1 MGGAAGCRLPVPDGG
16 RTAADDCKFA
26 DNRKRALGAWLFDPG
41 EAFTADSPLIPDAS
55 DSERLTAACLLER
68 ALERTRRASL
78 ASKDSRT
85 AAALTKWEEL
95 VLLIPSLQNLRKL
108 EFEGDYD
115 TSEANERVLLVAA
128 EYIRGRPKNALGDLV
143 KADTV
148 AGAVSALTRAAEG
161 FYGRKVLCASG
172 GLLLRDSLQ
181 AMRREDGPAGDRAL
195 SIPMRQSHLAAL
207 AGEDCPFDIMS
218 PGWPQVRWAMMQAS
232 HQALMRGGEPG
243 RVPRQPFRPALGIC
257 WKHLTWLDPASREA
271 ATVEIEGATHHLL
284 FLAVR
289 PIKDQKGTHKRVPIP
304 IVSKHPVEE
313 GLADLTCPFAAIRR
327 AWDARVGLAPWCRL
341 QDAPFFTGPDGVS
354 AVSTDV
360 SRAGHPRRG
369 SLDGPVSGLQSEG
382 RPPFADVSLTL
393 WRELAMLTAPTA
405 GQLEN
410 VPIAVPLQDYAVGF
424 VVVQVQQEQLQWNGA
439 INMMELVQQGAAGR
453 AAGLG
458 GEDRAH
464 RHQHRR
470 MQKTARTLHN
480 PPRESPAG
488 MLHSWVR

>member
-327 AWDARVGLAPWCRL
+327 AWDARVGLAPWRRL

-354 AVSTDV
+354 AVSTDDV
-360 SRAGHPRRG
+360 SRAIRDAALALRLQPEVFNASALRRG
-369 SLDGPVSGLQSEG
+369 GATDLRAQRGSAGGKAVIVQRGRWCETDIDDIYSRASLEEH
-382 RPPFADVSLTL
+382 ADASIA
-393 WRELAMLTAPTA
+393 LATA
-405 GQLEN
+405 GGGRSLE
-410 VPIAVPLQDYAVGF
+410 Q
-424 VVVQVQQEQLQWNGA
+424 
-439 INMMELVQQGAAGR
+439 AAPGWTQPTRFGR
-453 AAGLG
+453 
-458 GEDRAH
+458 
-464 RHQHRR
+464 
-470 MQKTARTLHN
+470 
-480 PPRESPAG
+480 
-488 MLHSWVR
+488 